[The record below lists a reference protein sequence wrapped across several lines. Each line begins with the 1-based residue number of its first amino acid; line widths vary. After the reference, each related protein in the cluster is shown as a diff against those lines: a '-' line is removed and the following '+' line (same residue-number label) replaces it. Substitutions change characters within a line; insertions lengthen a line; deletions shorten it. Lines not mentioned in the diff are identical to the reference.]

1 MKGFK
6 GKNIYL
12 ICTFRLG
19 VSAPRPFNYS
29 TCWNKKRVNGSEL
42 HYTEKIVSCYNSP
55 VNEVLPKEKPLR
67 MEKYTMSV
75 DEMAAAVGVSRP
87 KAYELVNSEGFPV
100 IRIGRRIRIPVAGL
114 ERWIEE
120 QSSAQATSGSRQAL
134 RG

>member
-1 MKGFK
+1 
-6 GKNIYL
+6 
-12 ICTFRLG
+12 
-19 VSAPRPFNYS
+19 
-29 TCWNKKRVNGSEL
+29 
-42 HYTEKIVSCYNSP
+42 
-55 VNEVLPKEKPLR
+55 

>member
-1 MKGFK
+1 
-6 GKNIYL
+6 
-12 ICTFRLG
+12 
-19 VSAPRPFNYS
+19 
-29 TCWNKKRVNGSEL
+29 
-42 HYTEKIVSCYNSP
+42 
-55 VNEVLPKEKPLR
+55 

-100 IRIGRRIRIPVAGL
+100 IRIGRRIRIPVTGL

-120 QSSAQATSGSRQAL
+120 QSSTQATNGSRQAL